1 MPSYFYRAR
10 DTFGRAHEGIEVAAS
25 EDEVLRALSQMR
37 LTPVLIEPRSMNGA
51 VPAGRGAP
59 AALPAG
65 RAAPAAA
72 PARTAEAEAAPAP
85 FWSEWLKRPVQ
96 PGSVALFARQ
106 LATMTAAGLPLVRA
120 LRSIARDHHDP
131 RLSSMLEQVC
141 DDVQKGDSLAKALSR
156 HPRAFSDVFVSL
168 VETGEVSGSL
178 DSVLGQT
185 AGYFERAEMLRLKV
199 EAALRYPTFILSF
212 AGVVLA
218 AMFFKI
224 VPMFSDIYSRF
235 RVTLP
240 APTRMLLGISSAL
253 THNALAVLLITLF
266 AGLGLFLWL
275 RTDEGRT
282 RFDALKFR
290 IPLFGS
296 LVSMYAMTRY
306 ARTLGILVSSGTNI
320 LYALRVLRPV
330 PGNRMVARAVD
341 QVRAQVEGGASLARA
356 MGDTGVFPDML
367 VQMTATGE
375 ETGRLDEMLLRTAD
389 FYEQRVTAKVEG
401 LSSLVEPVAIVLLGL
416 VIALMLVALYLP
428 IFNLGHAMRSG
439 MLGSS

>member
-37 LTPVLIEPRSMNGA
+37 LTPVLIEARSLNGNGA
-51 VPAGRGAP
+51 VPAGAV
-59 AALPAG
+59 
-65 RAAPAAA
+65 
-72 PARTAEAEAAPAP
+72 RTAPIDASPRS
-85 FWSEWLKRPVQ
+85 FWSELLRRPVQ

-106 LATMTAAGLPLVRA
+106 LATMMAAGLPLVRA
-120 LRSIARDHHDP
+120 LRSIARDHHDR
-131 RLSSMLEQVC
+131 RLSGILEHVS
-141 DDVQKGDSLAKALSR
+141 DDVQKGDALATALGR
-156 HPRAFSDVFVSL
+156 HPHAFGEVFVSL
-168 VETGEVSGSL
+168 VQTGEVSGSL
-178 DSVLGQT
+178 DEVLGQT
-185 AGYFERAEMLRLKV
+185 ASYLERAEMLRLKV

-212 AGVVLA
+212 AGAVLL

-224 VPMFSDIYSRF
+224 VPMFADIYSRF

-240 APTRMLLGISSAL
+240 APTRLLLGISAAL
-253 THNALAVLLITLF
+253 THNAILVALG
-266 AGLGLFLWL
+266 AGLVSFALWMWL
-275 RTDEGRT
+275 RSEDGRV
-282 RFDALKFR
+282 RFDGMKFKV
-290 IPLFGS
+290 PLFGS
-296 LVSMYAMTRY
+296 LVRMYAMSRY
-306 ARTLGILVSSGTNI
+306 ARTLGILVGSGTNI

-330 PGNRMVARAVD
+330 PGNRMVGRAVD
-341 QVRAQVEGGASLARA
+341 VVRTRVEGGSSLARA
-356 MGDTGVFPDML
+356 MSDTGVFPDML

-375 ETGRLDEMLLRTAD
+375 ETGRLDEMLTRTAD

-439 MLGSS
+439 MLGPS

>member
-1 MPSYFYRAR
+1 MPSYYYRAR

-25 EDEVLRALSQMR
+25 EDEVLRALSNMR
-37 LTPVLIEPRSMNGA
+37 LTPVHIEARATNGA
-51 VPAGRGAP
+51 T
-59 AALPAG
+59 
-65 RAAPAAA
+65 AAA
-72 PARTAEAEAAPAP
+72 GAVRTAPLDTTRTPLWRE
-85 FWSEWLKRPVQ
+85 LLRRPVQ

-120 LRSIARDHHDP
+120 LRSIARDHHDQ
-131 RLSSMLEQVC
+131 RLSSILEQVG
-141 DDVQKGDSLAKALSR
+141 DDVQKGDALATALGR
-156 HPRAFSDVFVSL
+156 HPRAFGEVFVSL

-178 DSVLGQT
+178 DEVLSQM
-185 AGYFERAEMLRLKV
+185 ASYLERAEMLRLKV

-212 AGVVLA
+212 AGAVLV

-240 APTRMLLGISSAL
+240 APTRMLLAISAAL
-253 THNALAVLLITLF
+253 THNIVIVILA
-266 AGLGLFLWL
+266 AGLATLGLWL
-275 RTDEGRT
+275 WMRSEDGRV
-282 RFDALKFR
+282 RFDAMKFK

-296 LVSMYAMTRY
+296 LVRMYAMTRY
-306 ARTLGILVSSGTNI
+306 ARTLGILVGSGTNI

-341 QVRAQVEGGASLARA
+341 EVRTQVEGGASLSRA
-356 MGDTGVFPDML
+356 MAATEVFPDML

-375 ETGRLDEMLLRTAD
+375 ETGRLDEMLMRTAD

-439 MLGSS
+439 VLGPS

>member
-1 MPSYFYRAR
+1 MPSYYYRAR

-25 EDEVLRALSQMR
+25 EDEVLRALSSMR
-37 LTPVLIEPRSMNGA
+37 LTPVHIEARAMNGA
-51 VPAGRGAP
+51 AV
-59 AALPAG
+59 
-65 RAAPAAA
+65 AAA
-72 PARTAEAEAAPAP
+72 GAVRPGPTDTAPAP
-85 FWSEWLKRPVQ
+85 FWRELLRRPVQ

-106 LATMTAAGLPLVRA
+106 LATMTAAGLPLVKA
-120 LRSIARDHHDP
+120 LRSIARDHHDR
-131 RLSSMLEQVC
+131 RLSGMLEQVS
-141 DDVQKGDSLAKALSR
+141 DDVQKGDALATALGR
-156 HPRAFSDVFVSL
+156 HPRAFGEVFVSL

-178 DSVLGQT
+178 DEVLDQM
-185 AGYFERAEMLRLKV
+185 ASYLERAEMLRLKV

-212 AGVVLA
+212 AGAVLA

-240 APTRMLLGISSAL
+240 APTRMLLGISGAL
-253 THNALAVLLITLF
+253 THNIILVVLVVGLVALALWM
-266 AGLGLFLWL
+266 WL
-275 RTDEGRT
+275 RSEEGRV
-282 RFDALKFR
+282 RFDAMKFKV
-290 IPLFGS
+290 PLFGS
-296 LVSMYAMTRY
+296 LVRMYAMTRY
-306 ARTLGILVSSGTNI
+306 ARTLGILVGSGTNI

-341 QVRAQVEGGASLARA
+341 AVRTQVEGGSSLSRA
-356 MGDTGVFPDML
+356 MASTEVFPDML

-375 ETGRLDEMLLRTAD
+375 ETGKLDEMLMRTAD

-439 MLGSS
+439 VLGPS

>member
-1 MPSYFYRAR
+1 MPSYYYRAR

-25 EDEVLRALSQMR
+25 EDEVLRALSNMR
-37 LTPVLIEPRSMNGA
+37 LTPVHIEARVVNGAAATASGVVRPAPSDATPRS
-51 VPAGRGAP
+51 
-59 AALPAG
+59 
-65 RAAPAAA
+65 
-72 PARTAEAEAAPAP
+72 
-85 FWSEWLKRPVQ
+85 FWQELVRRPVQ

-120 LRSIARDHHDP
+120 LRSIARDHHDR
-131 RLSSMLEQVC
+131 RLSSILEQVS
-141 DDVQKGDSLAKALSR
+141 DDVQKGDALATALGR
-156 HPRAFSDVFVSL
+156 HPNAFGEVFVSL
-168 VETGEVSGSL
+168 VQTGEVSGSL
-178 DSVLGQT
+178 DEVLGQM
-185 AGYFERAEMLRLKV
+185 ASYLERAEMLRLKV

-212 AGVVLA
+212 AGAVLL

-224 VPMFSDIYSRF
+224 VPMFSDIYARF

-240 APTRMLLGISSAL
+240 APTRLLLAISGAL
-253 THNALAVLLITLF
+253 THNLVIVFLVVGLAVL
-266 AGLGLFLWL
+266 GLWLWL
-275 RTDEGRT
+275 RSEDGRV
-282 RFDALKFR
+282 RFDAMKFQ

-296 LVSMYAMTRY
+296 LVRMYAMTRY
-306 ARTLGILVSSGTNI
+306 ARTLGILMGSGTNI

-341 QVRAQVEGGASLARA
+341 AVRTQVEGGASLSRA
-356 MGDTGVFPDML
+356 MAATGVFPDML

-375 ETGRLDEMLLRTAD
+375 ETGRLDEMLTRTAE

-439 MLGSS
+439 MLGPS

>member
-1 MPSYFYRAR
+1 MPSYYYRAR

-25 EDEVLRALSQMR
+25 EDEVLRALSNMR
-37 LTPVLIEPRSMNGA
+37 LTPVHIEARATNGA
-51 VPAGRGAP
+51 ATTAIGVRRN
-59 AALPAG
+59 LP
-65 RAAPAAA
+65 
-72 PARTAEAEAAPAP
+72 TDAAPAP
-85 FWSEWLKRPVQ
+85 AWRDLLKRPVQ

-106 LATMTAAGLPLVRA
+106 LATMTSAGLPLVKA
-120 LRSIARDHHDP
+120 LRSIARDHQD
-131 RLSSMLEQVC
+131 RRVSGILEQVS
-141 DDVQKGDSLAKALSR
+141 DDVQKGDSLAAALSR
-156 HPRAFSDVFVSL
+156 HPRAFGEVFVSL
-168 VETGEVSGSL
+168 VQTGEVSGSL
-178 DSVLGQT
+178 DEVLDHLAT
-185 AGYFERAEMLRLKV
+185 YLEKAELLRLKV

-212 AGVVLA
+212 AAAVLL

-240 APTRMLLGISSAL
+240 APTRLLLAISAAL
-253 THNALAVLLITLF
+253 THNALLVVLIV
-266 AGLGLFLWL
+266 GLGVLTLWLWL
-275 RTDEGRT
+275 RSEDGRV
-282 RFDALKFR
+282 RFDAMKFQV
-290 IPLFGS
+290 PLFGS
-296 LVSMYAMTRY
+296 LVRMYSMTRY
-306 ARTLGILVSSGTNI
+306 ARTLGILVGSGTNI

-341 QVRAQVEGGASLARA
+341 EVRTQVEGGASLSRA
-356 MGDTGVFPDML
+356 MAATEVFPDML

-375 ETGRLDEMLLRTAD
+375 ETGRLDEMLMRTAD

>member
-1 MPSYFYRAR
+1 MPSYYYRAR

-25 EDEVLRALSQMR
+25 EDEVLRALSNMR
-37 LTPVLIEPRSMNGA
+37 LTPVLIEARSANGA
-51 VPAGRGAP
+51 PTATLGGVRPVPIDAP
-59 AALPAG
+59 A
-65 RAAPAAA
+65 
-72 PARTAEAEAAPAP
+72 T
-85 FWSEWLKRPVQ
+85 RPWTSLLQRRIQ

-106 LATMTAAGLPLVRA
+106 LATMMGAGLPLVKA
-120 LRSIARDHHDP
+120 LRSIARDHHDR
-131 RLSSMLEQVC
+131 RLSRILEQVS
-141 DDVQKGDSLAKALSR
+141 DDVQKGESLAMALSR
-156 HPRAFSDVFVSL
+156 HPRAFGEVFVSL
-168 VETGEVSGSL
+168 VQTGEVSGSL
-178 DSVLGQT
+178 DEVLGQM
-185 AGYFERAEMLRLKV
+185 AAYLERAEVLRLKV

-212 AGVVLA
+212 AGAVLL

-240 APTRMLLGISSAL
+240 APTRLLLAISGAL
-253 THNALAVLLITLF
+253 THNAVIVMFAAGL
-266 AGLGLFLWL
+266 AGLGLWLWL
-275 RTDEGRT
+275 RSEEGRV
-282 RFDALKFR
+282 RFDAMKFR

-296 LVSMYAMTRY
+296 LVRMYAMTRY
-306 ARTLGILVSSGTNI
+306 ARTLGILVGSGTNI

-330 PGNRMVARAVD
+330 PGNRMLARAVD
-341 QVRAQVEGGASLARA
+341 AVRTRVEGGSSLARSMA
-356 MGDTGVFPDML
+356 ETGVFPDML

-375 ETGRLDEMLLRTAD
+375 ETGRLDEMLTRTAE

-439 MLGSS
+439 ILGPS